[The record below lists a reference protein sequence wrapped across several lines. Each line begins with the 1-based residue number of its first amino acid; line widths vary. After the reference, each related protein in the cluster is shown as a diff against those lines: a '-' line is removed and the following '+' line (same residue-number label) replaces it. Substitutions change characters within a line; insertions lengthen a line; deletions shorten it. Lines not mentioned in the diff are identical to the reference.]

1 MKKIFTLFAALMMI
15 FSMNAA
21 TYLPGSWNGW
31 NQSGNAFSGSPLT
44 SKIELAA
51 NTEYKFKV
59 KDGSSWYGN
68 NGKITSDVTNW
79 TFSTS
84 DGDCTLQSKL
94 AGVYTFTWDA
104 TNHKLSVAYP
114 TEEVE
119 YTYTIVGSSAALF
132 GNTWDPSCTANDMT
146 KDGATY
152 TLTKTNITLAV
163 GNVEYKVAREHA
175 WGAGEYPSSG
185 NKSFSITE
193 AGVYDVTF
201 TYDGGSNLTA
211 TPTLKE
217 TQKVIPTVAVKGS
230 WDEWTLKN
238 LVLANDELTATAT
251 INIATVGDYKFG
263 VDVDGVFTANGA
275 TVSRESNFVAGLTGN
290 TGDMTLKADV
300 AGEYTF
306 TWTFE
311 TNTLTVTYPE
321 LPTYNVTATVN
332 PAETGSVEGAKEYKQ
347 GEQATLTAT
356 AAEGYEFVNWTKGEE
371 VVTENPYTFTVTA
384 DVALVA
390 NFKKSVQTITLSY
403 DITAENIGNRMG
415 RQTISV
421 EDENYGNPQ
430 LVIEGFSVEVAEYTE
445 ASLSINDETLKATA
459 TYTVDAESGTEVYT
473 ATATT
478 ADGSIIYNVTFTY
491 VLPTTQNYE
500 LSAMGLSATVESE
513 DGYTAYYMEGEA
525 ILGEE
530 LIPVEFMVDNFGNAE
545 GMIGDIF
552 ALGMGEAEQEGTSLF
567 GVVLLEDESGNTY
580 RIEFVAEI
588 EQPEVEI
595 VVKEEVDVVLY
606 NLNVEPQGTMG
617 LVSAGT
623 EELSFWLTL
632 LPTANYYGGYMSDAF
647 SNIWYNDEQ
656 LDSAYGDMHLYG
668 VDTDDKVKFV
678 VSFITTPDAEG
689 NVTKYNFTL
698 YPGDKPSDATGVD
711 NLNSTVAPI
720 KAIINGQLIISN
732 NGVQYNAQGAI
743 LK

>member
-1 MKKIFTLFAALMMI
+1 MKKIFTLFAALAMVM
-15 FSMNAA
+15 SMFAA
-21 TYLPGSWNGW
+21 TPEKLYLTPNSNWKTDNARFAAYFFGNGEKWVSMTKVANETDLYEVTVPAGFSKVIFCRMNPSASANNWNNKW
-31 NQSGNAFSGSPLT
+31 NQTGDLTIPTDGKNHCTIKAGQWNCGTNLTWSIWPEPAQKTYKDITITITANAEPSIKWWNAGDKLSDGGYVAMTATGAEKTYSYTLAQVDEAKGVEYSIKVGSIEGAAQQTSANVTADFKEMLAKVAVMGVNNWDGTDVMTASDDYLSASITLPLT
-44 SKIELAA
+44 AKKYELKL
-51 NTEYKFKV
+51 TV
-59 KDGSSWYGN
+59 DGQWVGDKNNITRDNNSSVFEN
-68 NGKITSDVTNW
+68 NGDNGSITADL
-79 TFSTS
+79 
-84 DGDCTLQSKL
+84 DGDY
-94 AGVYTFTWDA
+94 VFT
-104 TNHKLSVAYP
+104 
-114 TEEVE
+114 
-119 YTYTIVGSSAALF
+119 YTY
-132 GNTWDPSCTANDMT
+132 AN
-146 KDGATY
+146 K
-152 TLTKTNITLAV
+152 TLV
-163 GNVEYKVAREHA
+163 
-175 WGAGEYPSSG
+175 
-185 NKSFSITE
+185 
-193 AGVYDVTF
+193 
-201 TYDGGSNLTA
+201 
-211 TPTLKE
+211 
-217 TQKVIPTVAVKGS
+217 
-230 WDEWTLKN
+230 
-238 LVLANDELTATAT
+238 
-251 INIATVGDYKFG
+251 
-263 VDVDGVFTANGA
+263 
-275 TVSRESNFVAGLTGN
+275 
-290 TGDMTLKADV
+290 
-300 AGEYTF
+300 
-306 TWTFE
+306 
-311 TNTLTVTYPE
+311 VTYPV
-321 LPTYNVTATVN
+321 L
-332 PAETGSVEGAKEYKQ
+332 
-347 GEQATLTAT
+347 
-356 AAEGYEFVNWTKGEE
+356 
-371 VVTENPYTFTVTA
+371 
-384 DVALVA
+384 
-390 NFKKSVQTITLSY
+390 VQTINLSY
-403 DITAENIGNRMG
+403 DITSENIGNRMG

-500 LSAMGLSATVESE
+500 LYAMGLSATVESE

-632 LPTANYYGGYMSDAF
+632 LPTENYYGGYMSDAF

-656 LDSAYGDMHLYG
+656 LYSAYGDMHLYG